1 MDPYAGRGRS
11 EVTRAGGGAPRGG
24 DEHRA
29 RAVHGPLAGRWGR
42 VNSLLHSW
50 LPEGRLLPDEVFAR
64 RHARIVQLCLL
75 QGLTLALV
83 IATLGQGLLNA
94 VTGGAVVVAPALLAL
109 SPRAGRGVR
118 TAAAAA
124 SLTLSAVVL
133 VHTFPGVT
141 ETHFH
146 FFVMVAVA
154 ALYQDWTAFLV
165 ALVITVVHHAV
176 LGTID
181 TGAVFGA
188 DHSGMGHAAHGPLFW
203 ALVHG
208 GFVLAASC
216 AHLAGWRLNE
226 QQSLHDPLTGVA
238 NRFLLHEALYRQLSR
253 GGDVSVLFIDL
264 DDFKGVND
272 SRGHAAGDELLRSVA
287 ERLTAHVRTG
297 DVVARLGGDEFAVAH
312 AGPASTARV
321 VAERIMDALA
331 VPVTIGGRSSAV
343 HASIGIADV
352 GSAGNRKVE
361 TLLRNADL
369 AMYQA
374 KAAGKDRVTVYA
386 EGMALQARCRAELAE
401 DLAAAVAAGDQL
413 EVHYQDIVTLPAGEI
428 CGYEALLRWR
438 HPVRGAVAPLEF
450 IPLAEENGSIVPIG
464 AWVLRQSVGHA
475 ARASSRTGRALS
487 VSVNVSARQL
497 REDGFVEVVAAAL
510 ADTGLPAGQ
519 LVLEV
524 TESVL
529 VDDVA
534 VVVDRLAQLRALGVR
549 VAIDDFGT
557 GYSSLSYL
565 RQLPADR
572 IKIDRSFVS
581 DLGSGGAATTLVST
595 IIELAR
601 SLGLDVVAEGVETAE
616 QRDQLAGL
624 HCSHAQGWLFGRP
637 QPPAPADLDGGPEGP
652 VVRSLVH
659 GG

>member
-1 MDPYAGRGRS
+1 M
-11 EVTRAGGGAPRGG
+11 
-24 DEHRA
+24 
-29 RAVHGPLAGRWGR
+29 
-42 VNSLLHSW
+42 
-50 LPEGRLLPDEVFAR
+50 
-64 RHARIVQLCLL
+64 
-75 QGLTLALV
+75 
-83 IATLGQGLLNA
+83 
-94 VTGGAVVVAPALLAL
+94 VVAPALLAL

-438 HPVRGAVAPLEF
+438 HPSGGRWLRWSSSPWPRRTAPSCRSAHGSCGSRSATPRGLPRARGGPCRCRSTCRR
-450 IPLAEENGSIVPIG
+450 GSC
-464 AWVLRQSVGHA
+464 
-475 ARASSRTGRALS
+475 ARTASSRSSPLPSPTPGC
-487 VSVNVSARQL
+487 L
-497 REDGFVEVVAAAL
+497 RD
-510 ADTGLPAGQ
+510 
-519 LVLEV
+519 
-524 TESVL
+524 SWCW
-529 VDDVA
+529 
-534 VVVDRLAQLRALGVR
+534 R
-549 VAIDDFGT
+549 
-557 GYSSLSYL
+557 
-565 RQLPADR
+565 
-572 IKIDRSFVS
+572 
-581 DLGSGGAATTLVST
+581 
-595 IIELAR
+595 
-601 SLGLDVVAEGVETAE
+601 
-616 QRDQLAGL
+616 
-624 HCSHAQGWLFGRP
+624 
-637 QPPAPADLDGGPEGP
+637 
-652 VVRSLVH
+652 
-659 GG
+659 